1 MNDFDLKKYL
11 AENKLLKEE
20 IDVNKILSDGGYDI
34 IDDEEL
40 LMTVKSRLK
49 GKSNIDAEKLNLL
62 VMKIEDEEGGN
73 IDFSE
78 GKLLKEQGPDKF
90 IGKYKGI
97 IAMYIDDEGNKYIKD
112 KNTRYKAI
120 DIEDGEGNPR
130 DDWDIK
136 QDIIQAQKVEKIGYK
151 SDYGKY

>member
-1 MNDFDLKKYL
+1 VGVRMNVTVLAATAINKITMDKFDLKKYL
-11 AENKLLKEE
+11 A
-20 IDVNKILSDGGYDI
+20 
-34 IDDEEL
+34 
-40 LMTVKSRLK
+40 
-49 GKSNIDAEKLNLL
+49 
-62 VMKIEDEEGGN
+62 
-73 IDFSE
+73 E